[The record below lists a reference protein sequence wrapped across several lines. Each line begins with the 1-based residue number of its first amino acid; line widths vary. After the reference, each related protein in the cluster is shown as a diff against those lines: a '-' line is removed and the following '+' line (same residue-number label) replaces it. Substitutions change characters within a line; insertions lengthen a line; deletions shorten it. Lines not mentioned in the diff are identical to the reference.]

1 MSWGFVAVA
10 GATLVGGA
18 ISADAQ
24 RSAGNKA
31 ADAQSAASEA
41 GIEETR
47 RQFDEVQ
54 KLLSPYVTAGTGS
67 LTAQQNLI
75 GLGGQSAQ
83 QQAVDAIQNSAAF
96 QAQLKQGTTSILQN
110 ASATGGLRGGNTQAA
125 LAQFS
130 PQLLAQAINDQ
141 YSKLGGIT
149 SLGQNA
155 AAMTGN
161 AGMQTGNSIASLLQQ
176 QGAAQAGAALSAGQ
190 AQAALGNS
198 LSSGI
203 GTYFGLGGGKL
214 FGISGAKF

>member
-41 GIEETR
+41 GIAEQR
-47 RQFDEVQ
+47 RQFDAVQ
-54 KLLSPYVTAGTGS
+54 KLLSPYVTAGTDA

-75 GLGGQSAQ
+75 GLGGQAAQ

-130 PQLLAQAINDQ
+130 PALLAQAINDQ
-141 YSKLGGIT
+141 YAKLGGIT
-149 SLGQNA
+149 SLGQNSA
-155 AAMTGN
+155 ALTGN
-161 AGMQTGNSIASLLQQ
+161 AGMQTGNSIADLLQQ
-176 QGAAQAGAALSAGQ
+176 QGAAQAGAALSSGRAG
-190 AQAALGNS
+190 ATLGNS
-198 LSSGI
+198 LAGGV

-214 FGISGAKF
+214 FGIQGAKF